1 MMRSTRFQL
10 RVVLTEHAKA
20 RMVERDLSATLILEI
35 IDTGIQKD
43 AGGTHYWLYKH
54 FPDRQDNLLCVA
66 VVIDNVLVVKTVMHR
81 WEPKP

>member
-43 AGGTHYWLYKH
+43 AGDTHYWLYKH

-66 VVIDNVLVVKTVMHR
+66 VVIDNVLVVKTVMHH
-81 WEPKP
+81 WEPKQ

>member
-1 MMRSTRFQL
+1 MMRGVCFEM

-20 RMVERDLSATLILEI
+20 RMLERDLSTASVLDI
-35 IDTGIQKD
+35 IDTGTQKD

-66 VVIDNVLVVKTVMHR
+66 VVIDNVLVVKTVMHH
-81 WEPKP
+81 WEPQP

>member
-1 MMRSTRFQL
+1 MRSTRFQL

-43 AGGTHYWLYKH
+43 AGDTHYWLYKH

-66 VVIDNVLVVKTVMHR
+66 VVIDNVLVVKTVMHH
-81 WEPKP
+81 WEPKQ

>member
-1 MMRSTRFQL
+1 MMRSTRFQM

-20 RMVERDLSATLILEI
+20 RMVERDLSAAMILEI

-54 FPDRQDNLLCVA
+54 FPGRQDNLLCVA

>member
-1 MMRSTRFQL
+1 M

-20 RMVERDLSATLILEI
+20 RMVERDLSAAMILVI

-54 FPDRQDNLLCVA
+54 FPGRQDNSIFQSRYEPEGPCSCELLPG
-66 VVIDNVLVVKTVMHR
+66 VLILL
-81 WEPKP
+81 KPEV